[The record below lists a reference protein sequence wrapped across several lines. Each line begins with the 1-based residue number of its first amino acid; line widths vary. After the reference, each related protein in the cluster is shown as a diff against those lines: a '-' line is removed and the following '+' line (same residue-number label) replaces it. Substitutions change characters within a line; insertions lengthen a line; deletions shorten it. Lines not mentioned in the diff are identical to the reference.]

1 MAYIGKTPSQAVRQ
15 RYYYTASGSE
25 TSLSGAD
32 DNSNTLAFTDG
43 EYVDVSLNGVS
54 LVAGTDYNT
63 NTANT
68 IAGLSALTA
77 SDVVEI
83 VVYDTFS
90 VHSGTFEGSST
101 FNGDVTV
108 DNLKIDGN
116 TISAEDTNGDVNITP
131 NGTGKVKID
140 DLSIDG
146 NTIAAETTN
155 TDIVL
160 QPNGAGDVEVNLQAL
175 GSVFNLNLDDAG
187 SSKGPTMNFKRTSSS
202 PADNDELG
210 SIVFYGNDTFN
221 NLHSYAAI
229 VAVAEDVTNGS
240 EDGKLIINVAGGD
253 SAHLFANPEIEITA
267 GAVGF
272 PNKEYFHV
280 DLTTLQASLAD
291 NTTVTVDF
299 GGSGTVKYD
308 THSKFDSATDS
319 YLLDSSDGVY
329 LISYS
334 VAISSDAVSTET
346 IIDHAVQVQVA
357 TDGSTFASIQ
367 GGGGHLQDN
376 AGAEIGSTVTS
387 GTFIYKATT
396 ATTKV
401 RVQAYA
407 NTVGGP
413 NWEIP
418 VDVNALQA
426 GTITGGSDAR
436 CTFLSIV
443 RIA

>member
-32 DNSNTLAFTDG
+32 DNSNTLAFSDG

-63 NTANT
+63 STANT
-68 IAGLSALTA
+68 IAGLSALAA

-90 VHSGTFEGSST
+90 VHSGTFNGETT
-101 FNGDVTV
+101 FNGAVE
-108 DNLKIDGN
+108 IDLPIN
-116 TISAEDTNGDVNITP
+116 DALT
-131 NGTGKVKID
+131 
-140 DLSIDG
+140 LSNDF
-146 NTIAAETTN
+146 
-155 TDIVL
+155 
-160 QPNGAGDVEVNLQAL
+160 
-175 GSVFNLNLDDAG
+175 SG
-187 SSKGPTMNFKRTSSS
+187 SSAGPTLKFNRLSPS
-202 PADNDELG
+202 PADSDNLG
-210 SIVFYGNDTFN
+210 EIIFNGNDSSG
-221 NLHSYAAI
+221 NLTEYVSI
-229 VAVAEDVTNGS
+229 TAVAEDVDHPL
-240 EDGKLIINVAGGD
+240 EDGKLIVNVKSPGTLTG
-253 SAHLFANPEIEITA
+253 NEMEISQ
-267 GAVGF
+267 GAVAF
-272 PNKEYFHV
+272 PNREYFHV
-280 DLTTLQASLAD
+280 DLTTLQDSLSD

-308 THSKFDSATDS
+308 THSKFDSSNDA
-319 YLLDSSDGVY
+319 YLLGSSDGVY

-334 VAISSDAVSTET
+334 VAISSDVTTTET
-346 IIDHAVQVQVA
+346 VIDHAAQVQVA

-367 GGGGHLQDN
+367 GNGGHFQDN
-376 AGAEIGSTVTS
+376 AGGEVGSVTLA

-401 RVQAYA
+401 RLQAYC
-407 NTVGGP
+407 NTPAV

-418 VDVNALQA
+418 DDVNTAQG
-426 GTITGGSDAR
+426 GTVTGGNDAR
-436 CTFLSIV
+436 CTFLSIM

>member
-32 DNSNTLAFTDG
+32 SNGNTLAFSDG

-68 IAGLSALTA
+68 IAGLSALAA

-116 TISAEDTNGDVNITP
+116 TISSEDTNGDVNITP
-131 NGTGKVKID
+131 NGTGKVKVD
-140 DLSIDG
+140 NLSIDG
-146 NTIAAETTN
+146 NTIAAEN
-155 TDIVL
+155 SNGDLIL
-160 QPNGAGDVEVNLQAL
+160 QANGSGDVEINLD
-175 GSVFNLNLDDAG
+175 GDNSVLNLNQTDDDAIA
-187 SSKGPTMNFKRTSSS
+187 SPIMNFRRTSSS
-202 PADNDELG
+202 PADDDDLG
-210 SIVFYGNDTFN
+210 RVSFQGNDSAGNVNTYVQIT
-221 NLHSYAAI
+221 SIAQ
-229 VAVAEDVTNGS
+229 DVTSGS
-240 EDGKLIINVAGGD
+240 EDGKLNVKVADG
-253 SAHLFANPEIEITA
+253 ATLTTQMEISPGVVA
-267 GAVGF
+267 F
-272 PNKEYFHV
+272 PTREYFHV
-280 DLTTLQASLAD
+280 DLTTLQASLSD

-308 THSKFDSATDS
+308 SHSKFDSSNDA

-334 VAISSDAVSTET
+334 VAISSDVTTTET
-346 IIDHAVQVQVA
+346 VIDAAGQVQVA

-367 GGGGHLQDN
+367 GNGGHFQDN
-376 AGAEIGSTVTS
+376 AGGEVGSVTVA

-401 RVQAYA
+401 RLQAYC
-407 NTVGGP
+407 NTPAV

-418 VDVNALQA
+418 DDVNAAQG
-426 GTITGGSDAR
+426 GTVTGGNDAR

>member
-63 NTANT
+63 STANT
-68 IAGLSALTA
+68 IAGLSAL
-77 SDVVEI
+77 SVNDIVEI

-101 FNGDVTV
+101 FNGDLTV

-116 TISAEDTNGDVNITP
+116 TISSEDTNGDVNITP

-140 DLSIDG
+140 NLSIDG
-146 NTIAAETTN
+146 NTIAAEDTN
-155 TDIVL
+155 GDLVL
-160 QPNGAGDVEVNLQAL
+160 QTNGTGDVEINLSSDS
-175 GSVFNLNLDDAG
+175 SVLNLNQTDDDALA
-187 SSKGPTMNFKRTSSS
+187 SPLMNFRRTSSS
-202 PADNDELG
+202 PADGDLLG
-210 SIVFYGNDTFN
+210 QVNFQGNDSGGNVHT
-221 NLHSYAAI
+221 YAQI
-229 VAVAEDVTNGS
+229 TAVAQDVTNS
-240 EDGKLIINVAGGD
+240 TEDGKLSVGVTSGSSMTTEMEISPGVVA
-253 SAHLFANPEIEITA
+253 
-267 GAVGF
+267 F

-280 DLTTLQASLAD
+280 DLTTLQDGLSD

-308 THSKFDSATDS
+308 THSKFDSSNDA
-319 YLLDSSDGVY
+319 YLLGSSDGVY

-334 VAISSDAVSTET
+334 VAISSNVVTTET
-346 IIDHAVQVQVA
+346 IIDHAAQVQVA

-367 GGGGHLQDN
+367 GNGGHFQDN
-376 AGAEIGSTVTS
+376 AGGEVGSVTVA

-401 RVQAYA
+401 RLQAYC
-407 NTVGGP
+407 NTPAV

-418 VDVNALQA
+418 DDINVAQG
-426 GTITGGSDAR
+426 GTVTGGDDAR